1 MKQVCILRLLPS
13 FWAFRWLEDERVARR
28 LERSVIAI
36 QSLRSTFHTTSL
48 QSCQFRNLCIM
59 NNNIFLYLF
68 HHQSYKLDSQNTVRY
83 RALQRAI
90 QFHSTLASCFS
101 PLIFIITFSSDFLQ
115 VRDLMHENIN
125 QYIGMCVESPNVCI
139 VSMFCSRGSLQVTDI
154 KFKLSYVLFL
164 YSDATFVNPTIIGW
178 KLN

>member
-1 MKQVCILRLLPS
+1 
-13 FWAFRWLEDERVARR
+13 
-28 LERSVIAI
+28 
-36 QSLRSTFHTTSL
+36 
-48 QSCQFRNLCIM
+48 M
-59 NNNIFLYLF
+59 NNNIFPDLF
-68 HHQSYKLDSQNTVRY
+68 HHQSYKLHNQNTVRY

-90 QFHSTLASCFS
+90 QFHSTLASCS
-101 PLIFIITFSSDFLQ
+101 SALIFIITFSSDFLQ

-164 YSDATFVNPTIIGW
+164 YSDTTFVNPTIIGW
-178 KLN
+178 KLNWRKKKNSKYQEEVTSREASQIVLRFTSAIFVNLLHT